1 MILRDLSYII
11 AILIEIL
18 LPLILAIIIAKKF
31 KVSWSIFFLGL
42 GLFIFSLIRI
52 PLNNFVNSII
62 ASRDYNLINSST
74 LILLF
79 SSITAG
85 IFEEGVRV
93 LGIGYIIRNKNYWKG
108 IMYGI
113 GHGGG
118 GEAMVFV
125 GFSTLA
131 NYIIFR
137 FFPSVLSTGIIEQY
151 NQLAWYIPLV
161 GALERI
167 FAIGIQ
173 IFLSVLIMYAF
184 MNKRYWVIA
193 VAVLSHIF
201 IDFISVYIYQ
211 KTGSMLI
218 LEIIVFVIFIICLV
232 FTFILRPK
240 ENPKELNT

>member
-137 FFPSVLSTGIIEQY
+137 FFPSFLSPGIIEQY
-151 NQLAWYIPLV
+151 NQLAWYIPVV